1 MAIRNNPPAEKDLK
15 SVAHL
20 IESAA
25 DCGEVDSYAGKRHTA
40 RISEGVQLEMTED
53 VNKKAVAV
61 SMHNVSETGCA
72 FWIKRKL
79 ETHTPLFL
87 REFTE
92 DNSGAWMPAY
102 VTHCTQGIRGFLIGV
117 AFGRE
122 AD

>member
-1 MAIRNNPPAEKDLK
+1 MAIKNNPLFDKERK

-20 IESAA
+20 IQSAA
-25 DCGEVDSYAGKRHTA
+25 DSGEVDSYAGKRHTA
-40 RISEGVQLEMTED
+40 RVSEGVQLEMTED
-53 VNKKAVAV
+53 MNKKAIAV

-79 ETHTPLFL
+79 EIHSPLYL

-92 DNSGAWMPAY
+92 DNSGAWMPAC

-117 AFGRE
+117 AFGE
-122 AD
+122 GDE